1 MAFKDGDFLEIE
13 YSAWNTVDN
22 SLLASTD
29 EKRAKDAGI
38 YNSNVRYGPML
49 VVLGAN
55 AIVKGLER
63 ELKGMS
69 IGEEKSFTLRPEDAF
84 GKRREE
90 LVRVMP
96 MSEFRT
102 HDINPQPGMRVN
114 IDNVVATVRS
124 VSSGRVVIDANHPDA
139 GKEIKYTTKVV
150 RELIDNIDKAKALA
164 NTYDLRPTNTI
175 LKDGVLELFFDS
187 NVKKNADYFV
197 NKAGALAAI
206 FTYLKDIKKANVH
219 EEYSPESVKE
229 ETKAEAQDKPA

>member
-13 YSAWNTVDN
+13 YSAWNTADN
-22 SLLASTD
+22 SLIASTD
-29 EKRAKDAGI
+29 EKVAKDSGM
-38 YNSNVRYGPML
+38 YNSDARYGSVL

-55 AIVKGLER
+55 TIVKGLER

-69 IGEEKSFTLRPEDAF
+69 VGEEKSFTLKPEDAF
-84 GKRREE
+84 GNRREE

-96 MSEFRT
+96 MSEFRA
-102 HDINPQPGMRVN
+102 HDISPQPGVRVN

-124 VSSGRVVIDANHPDA
+124 VSSGRVVVDANHPDA
-139 GKEIKYTTKVV
+139 GKEIKYTTRVV
-150 RELIDNIDKAKALA
+150 RQLIDMVDKAKALA
-164 NTYDLRPTNTI
+164 NAYDLHPTNTI

-206 FTYLKDIKKANVH
+206 FTHLKDIKKADVH
-219 EEYSPESVKE
+219 EEYSPESEKE
-229 ETKAEAQDKPA
+229 KTKAETQDKPA